1 MAKPERGL
9 GRGLDALFA
18 STTNYD
24 QEMVS
29 EVSIS
34 DIVPRK
40 EQPRKNFDPESLR
53 ELSDSI
59 REHGVLQPLLV
70 RTKNKKFEIIAG
82 ERRWRAAQQ
91 AGLKTLPV
99 LIKDIDDEE
108 AAEYSLIENIQRDD
122 LTVLEEAQAYRN
134 MIDNFSYTQ
143 EKLASRVGKS
153 RAHIANTIRI
163 LKLPAEIL
171 DYIEQ
176 GKISAGHARAILGLS
191 TEQEQIRAGRDII
204 AGNMT
209 VREIEKTV
217 KNKKSKT
224 TKKKAVKTVEISE
237 IENLLEKHL
246 ATRIKIITS
255 GNGGK
260 IEISY
265 YNGDDLERLVELL
278 GIDL

>member
-1 MAKPERGL
+1 M
-9 GRGLDALFA
+9 
-18 STTNYD
+18 
-24 QEMVS
+24 
-29 EVSIS
+29 
-34 DIVPRK
+34 
-40 EQPRKNFDPESLR
+40 
-53 ELSDSI
+53 
-59 REHGVLQPLLV
+59 LV

>member
-1 MAKPERGL
+1 VAKPERGL

-70 RTKNKKFEIIAG
+70 RTKNKKYEIIAG

-108 AAEYSLIENIQRDD
+108 AAEFSLIENIQRDD